1 MEICSQVKALN
12 KKKHALYYGLPPV
25 VTRETMGYD
34 LPNYKNLSYFT
45 AEVYSCCK
53 YIEKLGRKGLSW
65 IQ

>member
-12 KKKHALYYGLPPV
+12 KKHPLYYGLPPV
-25 VTRETMGYD
+25 VTRETMGYN
-34 LPNYKNLSYFT
+34 LPNYKTLSYFT